1 MAMLY
6 AQKLRAELERKREH
20 FTSYSQRFGDYRRA
34 YHSAL
39 AGLRLRYPDATAL
52 RAAQGSA
59 MAAGA
64 ASDGAHPTREYD
76 RWCGLG
82 RDGLPNLPFER
93 DFAHHED
100 ARAWAECL
108 RGTTTI
114 AVDGSQLMP
123 WRDASIPVALVQAGI
138 FENPHQPPAPY
149 IKDIAVEVL
158 TPEDLLTGDPDLQD
172 ARSGEVAGYSERIVH
187 LRRFELEVETLI
199 GSMRHH
205 AEQNWHGRS
214 SDEVP
219 PIVALYDGSLIVSFA
234 LKMPGPYRDR
244 YASAAQRLLQTSE
257 QWRIPLVGYIDTSY
271 ARDVLTM
278 LRGLYGE
285 ELPEPR
291 GLHDA
296 LLWQGQ
302 LRWGDRT
309 PAFISARDDL
319 QQMGYEGRSAQV
331 AFAYLQTTQDRP
343 PARLEFPR
351 WVLDSGLL
359 NRVVDAVRCEVI
371 AGNGYP
377 YAIEAADAV
386 AVISQEDRAQFYA
399 LFQEFAKDAGIPLNF
414 SRKALSKSRR
424 RV

>member
-1 MAMLY
+1 
-6 AQKLRAELERKREH
+6 
-20 FTSYSQRFGDYRRA
+20 
-34 YHSAL
+34 
-39 AGLRLRYPDATAL
+39 
-52 RAAQGSA
+52 
-59 MAAGA
+59 
-64 ASDGAHPTREYD
+64 
-76 RWCGLG
+76 
-82 RDGLPNLPFER
+82 
-93 DFAHHED
+93 
-100 ARAWAECL
+100 
-108 RGTTTI
+108 
-114 AVDGSQLMP
+114 VDGSQLMP
-123 WRDASIPVALVQAGI
+123 WRDASIPVALVQAGV

-149 IKDIAVEVL
+149 IKDITVEVL
-158 TPEDLLTGDPDLQD
+158 TPEDLLSGEPDLMD
-172 ARSGEVAGYSERIVH
+172 ARTGEVLGYSERLVH

-199 GSMRHH
+199 ARMRHH
-205 AEQNWHGRS
+205 AEHNWHSRP

-234 LKMPGPYRDR
+234 LKMPGPYRER
-244 YASAAQRLLQTSE
+244 YAATAQRLLRASE
-257 QWRIPLVGYIDTSY
+257 EWRIPLVGYIDTSY
-271 ARDVLTM
+271 ARDMLTM

-319 QQMGYEGRSAQV
+319 QQMGYAGQRAQV
-331 AFAYLQTTQDRP
+331 AFVYLQTSQDRP

-359 NRVVDAVRCEVI
+359 DRVVDIVRGEVI

-386 AVISQEDRAQFYA
+386 AVISQENRTQFYA
-399 LFQEFAKDAGIPLNF
+399 LFQEFAKDSGFPLNF
-414 SRKALSKSRR
+414 SRKAVSKSRR

>member
-1 MAMLY
+1 MLY

-20 FTSYSQRFGDYRRA
+20 FTSYSQRFGGQRQTYQT
-34 YHSAL
+34 AL
-39 AGLRLRYPDATAL
+39 AGLRRRYPDAASL
-52 RAAQGSA
+52 RAAQPSNT
-59 MAAGA
+59 AAGM

-76 RWCGLG
+76 RWHGLSL
-82 RDGLPNLPFER
+82 DAPPALPFGR
-93 DFAHHED
+93 DFANHED

-149 IKDIAVEVL
+149 VKDITVEVL
-158 TPEDLLTGDPDLQD
+158 TPEDLLSVEPDLLD
-172 ARSGEVAGYSERIVH
+172 ARSGEALGYSERLVH
-187 LRRFELEVETLI
+187 LRRFELEVDTLI
-199 GSMRHH
+199 ARMRHH
-205 AEQNWHGRS
+205 AERNWHARS
-214 SDEVP
+214 SDDVP

-234 LKMPGPYRDR
+234 LKMPSPYRDR
-244 YASAAQRLLQTSE
+244 YARAAHTLLRASE
-257 QWRIPLVGYIDTSY
+257 EWRIPLVGYIDTSY

-319 QQMGYEGRSAQV
+319 QQMGYEGRSTQV
-331 AFAYLQTTQDRP
+331 AFAYLQTAQDRP

-359 NRVVDAVRCEVI
+359 DRVVDVVRGEVI

-386 AVISQEDRAQFYA
+386 AVISQENRAQFYA

>member
-1 MAMLY
+1 VLY

-20 FTSYSQRFGDYRRA
+20 FTSYSSRFGGYRQA
-34 YHSAL
+34 YLAAL
-39 AGLRLRYPDATAL
+39 AGLSARYPDAAAL
-52 RAAQGSA
+52 HAAQPSGA
-59 MAAGA
+59 TAGA
-64 ASDGAHPTREYD
+64 ASDGAHPTREYE
-76 RWCGLG
+76 RWRSLG
-82 RDGLPNLPFER
+82 REGPPALPFGR
-93 DFAHHED
+93 DFANHED

-108 RGTTTI
+108 RGTTSL

-138 FENPHQPPAPY
+138 FENPHQPPTPY
-149 IKDIAVEVL
+149 IKDITVEVL
-158 TPEDLLTGDPDLQD
+158 TPEDLLSAEPDLMD
-172 ARSGEVAGYSERIVH
+172 ARTGEVLGYSERLVH

-199 GSMRHH
+199 ARMRHH
-205 AEQNWHGRS
+205 AEQNWHARPT
-214 SDEVP
+214 DEAP
-219 PIVALYDGSLIVSFA
+219 PIIALYDGSLIVSFA
-234 LKMPGPYRDR
+234 LKMPGPYRER
-244 YASAAQRLLQTSE
+244 YAAAARRLLRASE
-257 QWRIPLVGYIDTSY
+257 EWRIPLVGYIDTSY

-319 QQMGYEGRSAQV
+319 QQMGYEGQNSQV
-331 AFAYLQTTQDRP
+331 AFVYLQTSQDRP

-351 WVLDSGLL
+351 WVLDANLL
-359 NRVVDAVRCEVI
+359 DRVVDVVRCEVI

-386 AVISQEDRAQFYA
+386 AVISQENRAQFYA